1 MKRIRIGILL
11 VGVFAFLLAGCAAQK
26 PNWQELVKTKGIDL
40 TYHLKKGDKATYRTI
55 STNDV
60 SQEMMGQTQEF
71 STTTRAVVH
80 YEVKDVQKDGNF
92 VVEAAIDSLTIKGSN
107 PALAQVQGI
116 LDKAKNKTVTLIV
129 TPKGKVSSIK
139 GLKAFPTV
147 QGFGRWGETFKSL
160 FLHLPAKAVKVGESW
175 DDTDERQA
183 GSGPLKITVKSKRH
197 YTLKGITLYKNRPC
211 LNIPFTGDLNLSGKG
226 NQAGMEL
233 EFSGTGSF
241 TGKVYFDPATSSYLL
256 MTSENS
262 TDGSVK
268 IPSRNMEIPNTITTS
283 VKVERIK

>member
-1 MKRIRIGILL
+1 MKRIRTGILL
-11 VGVFAFLLAGCAAQK
+11 VGTLAFLLAGCAAQK
-26 PNWQELVKTKGIDL
+26 PNWQELVKSKGINL

-80 YEVKDVQKDGNF
+80 YEVKNVQKDGNF
-92 VVEAAIDSLTIKGSN
+92 VVEAVIDSLTIKGSN

-116 LDKAKNKTVTLIV
+116 LDKAKNKPVTLIV

-147 QGFGRWGETFKSL
+147 QGAGNWEQTFKSL
-160 FLHLPAKAVKVGESW
+160 FLHLPDKAVKIGESW
-175 DDTDERQA
+175 DETEERETGSA
-183 GSGPLKITVKSKRH
+183 GLKITVRAKKH
-197 YTLKGITLYKNRPC
+197 FTLKGVTTYKNKPC

-226 NQAGMEL
+226 SQAGMNI

-241 TGKVYFDPATSSYLL
+241 TGKVYFNPTTSSYLL

-262 TDGSVK
+262 TEGSAR
-268 IPSRNMEIPNTITTS
+268 IPSRNIEIPNTTTTS